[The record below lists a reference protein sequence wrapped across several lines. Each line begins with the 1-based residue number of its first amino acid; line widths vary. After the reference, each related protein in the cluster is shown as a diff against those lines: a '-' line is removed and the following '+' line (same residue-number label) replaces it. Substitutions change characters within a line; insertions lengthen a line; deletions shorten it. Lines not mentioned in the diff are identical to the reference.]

1 MFIRLALLLTFFS
14 FSSIVK
20 SVDPSDE
27 YRDADLG
34 QSSYLGGNHNM
45 DPAVV
50 GSSSFGIL
58 WTQAFNSKEQFY
70 AKPLTYTPSGSTQQ
84 LVFLASSQNWIR
96 TLDAKTG
103 TIINQRQVQSPFLQ
117 SDIGCTDIPNYIGEH
132 TDFAGD
138 NAFIKELAADAR
150 TQALLELQP

>member
-1 MFIRLALLLTFFS
+1 
-14 FSSIVK
+14 
-20 SVDPSDE
+20 
-27 YRDADLG
+27 
-34 QSSYLGGNHNM
+34 M